1 MGFNHYILL
10 FLRLKHTSVLGFAM
24 RQESVAHL
32 SQENILPGI
41 NIEIMEVKC
50 GRISHRKKQNG

>member
-24 RQESVAHL
+24 RQEAVAHL